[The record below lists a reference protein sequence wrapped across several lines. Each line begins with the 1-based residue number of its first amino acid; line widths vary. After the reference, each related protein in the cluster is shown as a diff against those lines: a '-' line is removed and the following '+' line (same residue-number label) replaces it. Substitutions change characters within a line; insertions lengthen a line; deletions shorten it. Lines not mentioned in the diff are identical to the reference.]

1 LGRKKHTES
10 GSLSPSDD
18 EENNHTDDQPTQKSG
33 IRPILPR
40 MTMPLTVPAITMS
53 VIPPITLN
61 TSLNGHTT
69 LTTEPNKASI
79 LIKY

>member
-1 LGRKKHTES
+1 MRHRKKHTES

-18 EENNHTDDQPTQKSG
+18 EENNHTDVHTDVQPTQKSG

-61 TSLNGHTT
+61 TSLNGG
-69 LTTEPNKASI
+69 ESVGVSS
-79 LIKY
+79 

>member
-1 LGRKKHTES
+1 MMRHRKKHTES

-61 TSLNGHTT
+61 TSLNGG
-69 LTTEPNKASI
+69 ESVGVSS
-79 LIKY
+79 